1 MRLTVEGLEHRY
13 RAAEHPTI
21 RPLSHTFDSGS
32 LTAVTGPSGSGKST
46 LLYILALMLTPTAG
60 RIVWDG
66 LDVQQLPDADRSRLR
81 AQHVGFVFQDAVL
94 DLSQT
99 ALDNVLE
106 AARIAGLDERPARG
120 RAIELMERFGVAERA
135 HHRPG
140 QVSGGQAQRIA
151 LCRALVTDPDV
162 VFADEPTGNLDAESA
177 EIVWAAL
184 AEAAAEGA
192 TVIVATHDRSRAE
205 AMPARLRLVA

>member
-1 MRLTVEGLEHRY
+1 MRLTVEELEHRY
-13 RAAEHPTI
+13 RGGEHPTI
-21 RPLSHTFDSGS
+21 RPLSHTFESGS
-32 LTAVTGPSGSGKST
+32 LTGVTGPSGSGKST

-60 RIVWDG
+60 RITWDG
-66 LDVQQLPDADRSRLR
+66 LDVKQLPDADRSRLR

-106 AARIAGLDERPARG
+106 AARIAGLDERPARA
-120 RAIELMERFGVAERA
+120 RALELMERFGVAERA

-151 LCRALVTDPDV
+151 LCRALVTDPEV

-177 EIVWAAL
+177 EVVWAAL
-184 AEAAAEGA
+184 AGAAAEGA

-205 AMPARLRLVA
+205 AMPAQLRLVA

>member
-21 RPLSHTFDSGS
+21 RPLDHTFDPGS

-60 RIVWDG
+60 RIAWDG

-106 AARIAGLDERPARG
+106 AARIAGLDERPARA
-120 RAIELMERFGVAERA
+120 RALGLMERFGVAERA

-151 LCRALVTDPDV
+151 LCRALVTDPAV

-177 EIVWAAL
+177 EVVWAAL
-184 AEAAAEGA
+184 AGAAADGA

-205 AMPARLRLVA
+205 TMPAQLRLVA

>member
-21 RPLSHTFDSGS
+21 RPLDHTFDPGS

-60 RIVWDG
+60 RIAWDG

-106 AARIAGLDERPARG
+106 AARIAGLDERPAR
-120 RAIELMERFGVAERA
+120 ASALELMERFGVAERA

-151 LCRALVTDPDV
+151 LCRALVTDPAV

-177 EIVWAAL
+177 EVVWAAL
-184 AEAAAEGA
+184 AGAAADGA

-205 AMPARLRLVA
+205 TMPAQLRLVA